1 VLGVFIHLAVIPVSN
16 VSVNPARSTATA
28 IFGGGNA
35 LLQVWL
41 FLMVPTVAGAVAGW
55 LVKSRSLEI

>member
-1 VLGVFIHLAVIPVSN
+1 MLGVFIHLAVIPVSN

-41 FLMVPTVAGAVAGW
+41 FLMVPTVAGEVAGW